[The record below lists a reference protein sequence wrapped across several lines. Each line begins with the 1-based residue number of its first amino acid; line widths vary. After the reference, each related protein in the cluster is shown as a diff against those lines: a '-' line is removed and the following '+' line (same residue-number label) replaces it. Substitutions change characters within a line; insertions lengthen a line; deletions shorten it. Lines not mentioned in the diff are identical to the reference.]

1 MVIKAI
7 PALANP
13 TAQRY
18 PFLTLE
24 TRTISLLQR
33 MQMGFESLF
42 DL

>member
-1 MVIKAI
+1 MVMKAI

-13 TAQRY
+13 TAHRY

-33 MQMGFESLF
+33 MHMGFELFF